1 MTSVGDENQ
10 DVTESSHVDDV
21 NLSMTS
27 SASQISTSQN
37 SESKSIVHSIG
48 TPEDRKAYRTYRIRK
63 TSNLVNKC
71 ISKGTKFPKYLVDL
85 SKAFLT
91 NPDTMDLN
99 DIEILNMRCTNAL
112 NQDYSGSDSDDQ
124 TKKSETIP
132 KHKKRAMEP
141 VPLPVTQSSPVYP
154 ATHSWPG
161 PQFPYYGYDQ
171 GGYKY
176 QQQQMPTPSFSTG
189 FKFNPP
195 ATNPSPITSPFTT
208 STPNFYQQ
216 QLPRTGPTPPP
227 PFQAGN
233 LTQPSDIPTDL
244 SGFRTISAN
253 SDQNITAV
261 NSSKNPRTNQVKTGY
276 LNIFQ
281 ILILNI

>member
-71 ISKGTKFPKYLVDL
+71 ISKGTKFPKYVVDL

-91 NPDTMDLN
+91 NPDTMELN

-124 TKKSETIP
+124 TKNL
-132 KHKKRAMEP
+132 KHFRNTKKEQWN
-141 VPLPVTQSSPVYP
+141 LSL
-154 ATHSWPG
+154 
-161 PQFPYYGYDQ
+161 F
-171 GGYKY
+171 
-176 QQQQMPTPSFSTG
+176 
-189 FKFNPP
+189 
-195 ATNPSPITSPFTT
+195 
-208 STPNFYQQ
+208 
-216 QLPRTGPTPPP
+216 QLRKVHL
-227 PFQAGN
+227 F
-233 LTQPSDIPTDL
+233 
-244 SGFRTISAN
+244 
-253 SDQNITAV
+253 
-261 NSSKNPRTNQVKTGY
+261 
-276 LNIFQ
+276 
-281 ILILNI
+281 IL

>member
-71 ISKGTKFPKYLVDL
+71 ISKGTKFPKYVVDL

-91 NPDTMDLN
+91 NPDTMELN

-112 NQDYSGSDSDDQ
+112 NQDYSG
-124 TKKSETIP
+124 
-132 KHKKRAMEP
+132 
-141 VPLPVTQSSPVYP
+141 
-154 ATHSWPG
+154 
-161 PQFPYYGYDQ
+161 
-171 GGYKY
+171 
-176 QQQQMPTPSFSTG
+176 
-189 FKFNPP
+189 
-195 ATNPSPITSPFTT
+195 
-208 STPNFYQQ
+208 
-216 QLPRTGPTPPP
+216 
-227 PFQAGN
+227 
-233 LTQPSDIPTDL
+233 
-244 SGFRTISAN
+244 
-253 SDQNITAV
+253 
-261 NSSKNPRTNQVKTGY
+261 
-276 LNIFQ
+276 
-281 ILILNI
+281 